1 VGRLI
6 EAVLGAG
13 LQAYVCTSHAD
24 GRLLRKILKD
34 LYDGPH
40 QPRVIV
46 SKFLAQRHSVR
57 PVKSRFPVLLDL
69 LEVSHPVV
77 FNCLVDLH
85 FVEEILVCGNKQ
97 AGLEKNRVKKKRP
110 AQWVFFVFFIY
121 LPRRES
127 F

>member
-1 VGRLI
+1 MGRLI

-24 GRLLRKILKD
+24 GRLLRKILQD

-85 FVEEILVCGNKQ
+85 FIEEIVVCGNKQ
-97 AGLEKNRVKKKRP
+97 AGLEKTRV
-110 AQWVFFVFFIY
+110 
-121 LPRRES
+121 
-127 F
+127 